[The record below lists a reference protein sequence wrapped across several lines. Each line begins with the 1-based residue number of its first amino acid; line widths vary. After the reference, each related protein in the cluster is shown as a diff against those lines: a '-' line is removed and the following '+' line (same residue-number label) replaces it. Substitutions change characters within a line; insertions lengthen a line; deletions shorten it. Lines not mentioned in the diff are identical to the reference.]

1 MKTKLLTLAMIS
13 AFALSACGG
22 GDDSPKVNQSTK
34 PSNQQ
39 GQNQQG
45 QNQQGQNQQGQNQ
58 QGQNQQGQNQQ
69 GQNQQGQNQQGQ
81 NQQGQNQQGQN
92 QQGQNQQGQ
101 NQQGQNQQGQNQ
113 QGQQTSDKPFTME
126 QQVATFKQTI
136 KNGEP
141 VSMTNTPTYS
151 TSNGDGDNFKKITVN
166 GYTFTMLDTS
176 GDAALDEVKT
186 IVGQENNYGEYYVI
200 PNINNRGTAYAKYGF
215 TIDYKTGNFNLF
227 YQGKPTPVAEV
238 PTTGKATY
246 QGYAFALDPVE
257 YNKHITQEGDYGE
270 WKGLSE
276 FTADFDKKTLTGTL
290 RGWRSLSQTQ
300 PKAVQIN
307 AKIQANTFKGTANGT
322 GTAEGKFYGTKAQNL
337 AGAFNDKSQN
347 LQGVFGANKQ

>member
-1 MKTKLLTLAMIS
+1 MKAKLLALAVIS
-13 AFALSACGG
+13 AFALSACASGGNDSKPKVDNTTKPAQNSGDNNGGTTGG
-22 GDDSPKVNQSTK
+22 GST
-34 PSNQQ
+34 S
-39 GQNQQG
+39 
-45 QNQQGQNQQGQNQ
+45 
-58 QGQNQQGQNQQ
+58 
-69 GQNQQGQNQQGQ
+69 
-81 NQQGQNQQGQN
+81 
-92 QQGQNQQGQ
+92 
-101 NQQGQNQQGQNQ
+101 
-113 QGQQTSDKPFTME
+113 TETPFTMK

-176 GDAALDEVKT
+176 GNAALDEDRT
-186 IVGQENNYGEYYVI
+186 LVGQDNNYGEYQVI
-200 PNINNRGTAYAKYGF
+200 PNINNRGTAYAKYGY
-215 TIDYKTGNFNLF
+215 TIDYKTSNFNLF

-257 YNKHITQEGDYGE
+257 RNKHITQKERDYGE
-270 WKGLSE
+270 WKGVSE
-276 FTADFDKKTLTGTL
+276 FTVDFDKKTLTGTL
-290 RGWRSLSQTQ
+290 SGWHSSSQPQ

-307 AKIQANTFKGTANGT
+307 AKIQANTFQGTANKT
-322 GTAEGKFYGTKAQNL
+322 GYAEGKFYGPKAQNL

-347 LQGVFGANKQ
+347 LQGVFGGNKQ

>member
-1 MKTKLLTLAMIS
+1 MKAKLLALAVIS
-13 AFALSACGG
+13 AFALSACASGGNDNKPKVDNTTKPAQNGGDNNGGATGG
-22 GDDSPKVNQSTK
+22 GSTGGG
-34 PSNQQ
+34 ST
-39 GQNQQG
+39 GG
-45 QNQQGQNQQGQNQ
+45 GATG
-58 QGQNQQGQNQQ
+58 GGTT
-69 GQNQQGQNQQGQ
+69 GGGTT
-81 NQQGQNQQGQN
+81 GG
-92 QQGQNQQGQ
+92 GSTG
-101 NQQGQNQQGQNQ
+101 GGST
-113 QGQQTSDKPFTME
+113 GGGATGGGATGGGSTSTETPFTMK

-176 GDAALDEVKT
+176 GNAALDENKT
-186 IVGQENNYGEYYVI
+186 LVGQDNNYGEYQVI

-257 YNKHITQEGDYGE
+257 RNKHITQKERDYGE

-276 FTADFDKKTLTGTL
+276 FTVDFDKKTLTGTL
-290 RGWRSLSQTQ
+290 NGWHSSSQTD

-322 GTAEGKFYGTKAQNL
+322 GTAEGKFYGANAQNL

-347 LQGVFGANKQ
+347 LQGVFGGNKQ

>member
-1 MKTKLLTLAMIS
+1 MKAKLLALAVIS
-13 AFALSACGG
+13 AFALSACASGGNDSKPKVDNTTKPAQNSGDNNGGATGG
-22 GDDSPKVNQSTK
+22 GTTGGSTGG
-34 PSNQQ
+34 ST
-39 GQNQQG
+39 GG
-45 QNQQGQNQQGQNQ
+45 GSTG
-58 QGQNQQGQNQQ
+58 GGST
-69 GQNQQGQNQQGQ
+69 GGGST
-81 NQQGQNQQGQN
+81 GG
-92 QQGQNQQGQ
+92 GS
-101 NQQGQNQQGQNQ
+101 
-113 QGQQTSDKPFTME
+113 TSTETPFTMK

-176 GDAALDEVKT
+176 GNAALDEDRT
-186 IVGQENNYGEYYVI
+186 IVGQDNNYGEYQVI
-200 PNINNRGTAYAKYGF
+200 PNINNRGTAYAKYGY

-257 YNKHITQEGDYGE
+257 YNKHITQERDYGE
-270 WKGLSE
+270 WKGVSE
-276 FTADFDKKTLTGTL
+276 FTADFDNKTLTGTL
-290 RGWRSLSQTQ
+290 RGWHSSSQTD

-307 AKIQANTFKGTANGT
+307 AKIQANTFQGTVNGT
-322 GTAEGKFYGTKAQNL
+322 GTAEGKFYGANAQNL